1 MTTQKD
7 PTRENDPDI
16 WLWIAA
22 GITVLVLVIGMISI
36 GVWIV
41 SL

>member
-1 MTTQKD
+1 MTD
-7 PTRENDPDI
+7 PARKPDP

-22 GITVLVLVIGMISI
+22 GITVLVLIIGMISI
-36 GVWIV
+36 GVLII